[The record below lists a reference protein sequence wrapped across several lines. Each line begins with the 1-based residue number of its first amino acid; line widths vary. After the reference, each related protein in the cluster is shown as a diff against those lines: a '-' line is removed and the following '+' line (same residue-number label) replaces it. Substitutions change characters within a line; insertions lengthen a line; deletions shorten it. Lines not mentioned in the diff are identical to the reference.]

1 MPTASTAA
9 NAYAA
14 LARMTSSS
22 GDMGKGLGKSL
33 GTEGGEASFG
43 AMLKNAIGSVV
54 ETGRASDN
62 QVKAVASGS
71 ANMVDVV
78 SAVAETEVAVEALV
92 SVRDKVIQAY
102 EEIMRMPI

>member
-14 LARMTSSS
+14 LARMTNAA
-22 GDMGKGLGKSL
+22 GGVGKSP
-33 GTEGGEASFG
+33 GAEGGDGSFG
-43 AMLKNAIGSVV
+43 AMLKNALGSVM
-54 ETGRASDN
+54 EAGRASDN

-92 SVRDKVIQAY
+92 SVRDKVIAAY

>member
-14 LARMTSSS
+14 LARMTNAA
-22 GDMGKGLGKSL
+22 GGPGKSP
-33 GTEGGEASFG
+33 GDDGSFG
-43 AMLKNAIGSVV
+43 AMLKNALGSVM
-54 ETGRASDN
+54 EAGRASDN
-62 QVKAVASGS
+62 QVRAAASGS

-92 SVRDKVIQAY
+92 SVRDKVIAAY

>member
-1 MPTASTAA
+1 MATPSSAA

-14 LARMTSSS
+14 LARMTNPS
-22 GDMGKGLGKSL
+22 GGLGKSL
-33 GTEGGEASFG
+33 GTEGGDGTFG
-43 AMLKNAIGSVV
+43 AMLKNAIGSVM
-54 ETGRASDN
+54 EAGRASDN
-62 QVKAVASGS
+62 QVKAVASGN

-92 SVRDKVIQAY
+92 SVRDKVIAAY

>member
-1 MPTASTAA
+1 MATASTAA

-14 LARMTSSS
+14 LARMANAA
-22 GDMGKGLGKSL
+22 GGVGKSP
-33 GTEGGEASFG
+33 GAEGGDGSFG
-43 AMLKNAIGSVV
+43 AMLKNALGSVM
-54 ETGRASDN
+54 EAGHASDN

-92 SVRDKVIQAY
+92 SVRDKVIAAY

>member
-1 MPTASTAA
+1 MATASTAA

-14 LARMTSSS
+14 LARMTNPS
-22 GDMGKGLGKSL
+22 GGLGKGL

-43 AMLKNAIGSVV
+43 AMLKNAIGSVM
-54 ETGRASDN
+54 ETGRASN

-92 SVRDKVIQAY
+92 SVRDKVIAAY

>member
-14 LARMTSSS
+14 LARMTNPA
-22 GDMGKGLGKSL
+22 GGPGKAG
-33 GTEGGEASFG
+33 EGGDASFG
-43 AMLKNAIGSVV
+43 SLLKDALGGVM
-54 ETGRASDN
+54 EAGRASDA
-62 QVKAVASGS
+62 QAKALASGN
-71 ANMVDVV
+71 ANIVDVV
-78 SAVAETEVAVEALV
+78 SAVAETEVAIEALV

>member
-1 MPTASTAA
+1 MATACTAA

-14 LARMTSSS
+14 LARMANAA
-22 GDMGKGLGKSL
+22 GGVGKSP
-33 GTEGGEASFG
+33 GAEGGDGSFG
-43 AMLKNAIGSVV
+43 AMLKNALGSVM
-54 ETGRASDN
+54 EAGHASDN

-92 SVRDKVIQAY
+92 SVRDKVIAAY